1 MTTNWMLYKY
11 SNKYKILKIKVI
23 WEAPQSLEEKP
34 IALEANFYELR
45 KRMASKKRE
54 VNEDANKK
62 STKKKNKGKIKER
75 KEKPYWMFQ
84 GPEEQNLN
92 ETMEWNG
99 STCNF

>member
-45 KRMASKKRE
+45 KRMVSKKR
-54 VNEDANKK
+54 A
-62 STKKKNKGKIKER
+62 KKKNKGKIKER

-92 ETMEWNG
+92 EPMEWNG